1 MTAHSTLA
9 VTIAVMLAAVAL
21 PSARAQS
28 ANAAPVPAP
37 HASGMTPDARPRP
50 TAPPMQRLVALD
62 YSDVPLA
69 VVLDEIDRQAQVAL
83 QYTPRTVPVE
93 RRVSIHV
100 AGVTV
105 GAALAELLHET
116 DVEVATTPAGDILLV
131 KRAAR
136 TRRHVAD
143 GVVTG
148 RVVDSATSRPLAGA
162 LIAIEGTSLRAAT
175 GDDGR
180 YVLRHVPAG
189 THVVVARLLG
199 YTKATRT
206 ITVAD
211 SATVTVDFA
220 MQIGFT
226 RLQEVVTTGAGDR
239 ERREVGNAV
248 GTINADSIVPTTP
261 LRNLSDLLAGRVAG
275 VQVQTSSGL
284 MGSGSR
290 IRIRGMSNISSTS
303 SDPIMIIDGV
313 RVDARY
319 SEGSAVTLPAA
330 ENRVANNG
338 VFMATSR
345 IDDIDPD
352 EIESIDIL
360 RGPSAASLYGSD
372 AANGVIV
379 IKTKRGRAGPPRW
392 TFSLDGSRLS
402 MNAKFSEGY
411 AGWGHMLIAP
421 DVRQC
426 WLTGNFVSVANGMC
440 VMDSVTHWNPLNHA
454 ETSPFGIGH
463 TARLNAQV
471 SGGSERLQYFL
482 SGSYE
487 DGTDMLKMPDN
498 AVAFLEQERHGEPL
512 PSWQRRP
519 SGLTAARFTNNLTM
533 QLSPRADVALSSSF
547 SRTDHRAANGGPGGF
562 IASGLFSAGVDDS
575 LGGWGQQNPAR
586 AFSQLTTD
594 LVDRWIGSLRTTWR
608 PIDAITTHATFG
620 LDYAAR
626 TDEVLVRPGDMPDD
640 PVSASGRHDRSQGTA
655 TMYSVDLGGSLT
667 LPAWGAWESR
677 STIGGQYTRST
688 STGVTAHGI
697 GLGLGAGTVDG
708 AQERDASEWFDATA
722 TAGWYLEQ
730 TFSRHGRLYLT
741 AAVRSDV
748 SSAFGKSAKTPLF
761 PKLSASWVISEEPFF
776 PHGLPVSN
784 LRLRAAYGH
793 AGVQPRTDMVFRTYV
808 RGSGDVHG
816 QTVPTITVSSLGN
829 EDLRPERAAE
839 LETGLDL
846 GLWNDRVTFE
856 GTFYRKLTR
865 DALMPRTL
873 PSSFGQAARYE
884 NVGKIEN
891 RGLELTMTATP
902 VQTRLA
908 EWTFTLGMSQNRNKV
923 IAVNG
928 PVTITRGFNSAVPG
942 YAVGGQWDYAIV
954 SYGDANHDGIIEPSE
969 VLLSDSLVYLGQ
981 PQPKAEWSMH
991 NSVSLFSGKMT
1002 VAAGL
1007 DYRSGETQQN
1017 SILQQRCTALR
1028 CRGLVDPTA
1037 SLAEQALAVS
1047 ATMTNYGFMEEVSWL
1062 RLYELSVTFR
1072 ASPRIAQM
1080 LHARSA
1086 SVSIM
1091 GRNLG
1096 LWSRYRGAD
1105 PDLSNIPFG
1114 EVTTDLGGVP
1124 QPREWSIRLNLGF

>member
-9 VTIAVMLAAVAL
+9 VTVAAMLFAGAF

-50 TAPPMQRLVALD
+50 AAPPMQRLIALD
-62 YSDVPLA
+62 YSDVPLE
-69 VVLDEIDRQAQVAL
+69 VVLDEIDRQAQVGL

-105 GAALAELLHET
+105 GAALAELLRET
-116 DVEVATTPAGDILLV
+116 EVEVATTSAGDILLV
-131 KRAAR
+131 RRAAQ
-136 TRRHVAD
+136 RRHVAE
-143 GVVTG
+143 GVVAG
-148 RVVDSATSRPLAGA
+148 RVVDSASSRPLAGA

-180 YVLRHVPAG
+180 YVLPHVPAG

-199 YTKATRT
+199 YVKATRT

-220 MQIGFT
+220 LQIGFT
-226 RLQEVVTTGAGDR
+226 RLQEVVTTGAGEH

-261 LRNLSDLLAGRVAG
+261 LRNLSDLLTGRVAG
-275 VQVQTSSGL
+275 VQVQSSSGL

-303 SDPIMIIDGV
+303 SDPIMIVDGV

-319 SEGSAVTLPAA
+319 SEGGSVGFPAA
-330 ENRVANNG
+330 ENQVANNG
-338 VFMATSR
+338 IFMATSR

-379 IKTKRGRAGPPRW
+379 IKTKRGKAGPARW
-392 TFSLDGSRLS
+392 NFSLDGSRLS
-402 MNAKFSEGY
+402 MKAKFSDSY
-411 AGWGHMLIAP
+411 AAWGHAYVFP
-421 DVRQC
+421 DMRQC
-426 WLTGNFVSVANGMC
+426 WLQPIFISVANGTC
-440 VMDSVTHWNPLNHA
+440 AIDSVTRWNPLNHA
-454 ETSPFGIGH
+454 ETSPFGVGH
-463 TARLNAQV
+463 TARANAQV

-519 SGLTAARFTNNLTM
+519 SALTEARFTNNLTM
-533 QLSPRADVALSSSF
+533 QLSPTADVALSSSF

-562 IASGLFSAGVDDS
+562 IASAVSSPGVDDS
-575 LGGWGQQNPAR
+575 LGGWGGQNPAR

-594 LVDRWIGSLRTTWR
+594 LVDRWIGSLRANWR
-608 PIDAITTHATFG
+608 PIDAIATHATVG
-620 LDYAAR
+620 LDYAGR
-626 TDEVLVRPGDMPDD
+626 TDEVLVRPGDIPDD

-655 TMYSVDLGGSLT
+655 TMYSVDLGGSVT
-667 LPAWGAWESR
+667 LPAWGAWRSR
-677 STIGGQYTRST
+677 STVGGQYTRST
-688 STGVTAHGI
+688 STGATVHGI
-697 GLGLGAGTVDG
+697 GLGLGTGTVNG
-708 AQERDASEWFDATA
+708 AEERDASEWFDANA
-722 TAGWYLEQ
+722 TAGWYVEQ
-730 TFSRHGRLYLT
+730 TFSRAGRLFLT

-748 SSAFGKSAKTPLF
+748 SSAFGTSTKTPLF
-761 PKLSASWVISEEPFF
+761 PKFSASWVVSEEPFF
-776 PHGLPVSN
+776 PRGLPVSN

-808 RGSGDVHG
+808 RNSGVVHG
-816 QTVPTITVSSLGN
+816 ETVPIITVSSLGN

-839 LETGLDL
+839 FETGVDL
-846 GLWNDRVTFE
+846 GMWNDRVTFE

-873 PSSFGQAARYE
+873 PSSFGQASRYE

-891 RGLELTMTATP
+891 RGVELTLTATP

-908 EWTFTLGMSQNRNKV
+908 EWSFTLGMSRNTNEV
-923 IAVNG
+923 ISVNG
-928 PVTITRGFNSAVPG
+928 PVVKTRGFNSAVPG
-942 YAVGGQWDYAIV
+942 YPVASQWDYAV
-954 SYGDANHDGIIEPSE
+954 VAYGDANGDGIIEPSE

-981 PQPKAEWSMH
+981 PQPKAEWSLH
-991 NSVSLFSGKMT
+991 NSVSLLSGTVT

-1017 SILQQRCTALR
+1017 NIAQQRCFSFR
-1028 CRGLVDPTA
+1028 CRGFNDPTA

-1047 ATMTNYGFMEEVSWL
+1047 ASMTSYGFMEEVSWL

-1080 LHARSA
+1080 FHARSA
-1086 SVSIM
+1086 NISLM

-1105 PDLSNIPFG
+1105 PDLTNIPFG
-1114 EVTTDLGGVP
+1114 EATADLGGVP
-1124 QPREWSIRLNLGF
+1124 QPREWSIRLNLGY